1 MSIDNEILQEFLI
14 EAGELFDQL
23 NDQFSELEKSPDDID
38 IINAIFRAYHTIKG
52 GAGFMKLMPMVEV
65 CHRAEDAINQL
76 RQGERQVTD
85 ELIDVM
91 FQTLDELDDMFS
103 CVRAGDEL
111 TNANADLLQQLD
123 ALLAQSTPQNV
134 TQQSDG
140 CAVMSMD
147 GRYFAKSQE
156 GGAIMSR
163 KDGHDRIVAQG
174 AMDGGAIMS
183 RKDGISQGAMDGG
196 AINEQKDVEAVMEHA
211 DTVVSDPDDSNPA
224 EQNMDD
230 EFEAMLA
237 NNKTANEADNDDNKH
252 NNNDSA
258 RQSDLITDD
267 EFDAVLDQLHGKG
280 NHKVVIE
287 KSQPK
292 TDTDLISDDEF
303 EAVLDNLHG
312 KGKHGSVTETGKPTV
327 VKEQNNDLITDEEF
341 EAALDQLHGQ
351 GKGPS
356 ATLHQNTTI
365 TEHNNLSTLPVETKD
380 TKQSGG
386 ASQKKPVANKKNK
399 AKKAAE
405 KKPQAESTIRV
416 DTARL
421 DDIMNL
427 VGELAL
433 VRNRLT
439 TLKQETKNVS
449 LSDAI
454 STLEL
459 VSSELQSS
467 VMKTRMQP
475 IKKVFSRFPRVI
487 RDLARKL
494 KKDINLELIG
504 EETDLDKSLVEALAD
519 PLIHLVRNAADHGI
533 ESPQDRFE
541 SGKERQGK
549 VTLSAKQEG
558 DQILI
563 TVSDDGK
570 GMDHNVLR
578 QKAVEKGMMSEE
590 AADNLT
596 EKEAYNLIFAA
607 GFSTATEVSDVS
619 GRGVGMDVVKTRINE
634 LNGNVEIDSKLGEGS
649 VISIYLPLTL
659 AILPTL
665 MVRLKQ
671 YQFALPL
678 SNVLEAFN
686 MQPDQ
691 INVVDGHEV
700 IRVRDNPLPLFY
712 LSPWLV
718 RDEHFSGPETSQ
730 KVIVVQ
736 MGNRRFCLVV
746 DHIAG
751 QEEVVIKPL
760 GKMLN
765 NTRGFSGATITGDG
779 SIALIIDVPSLL
791 TAYAANSTVY

>member
-1 MSIDNEILQEFLI
+1 MSIDNEILQEFLV

-23 NDQFSELEKSPDDID
+23 NDQFAELEKSPEDIE

-52 GAGFMKLMPMVEV
+52 GAGFMKLMPMVEI

-103 CVRAGDEL
+103 CVRAGGEL
-111 TNANADLLQQLD
+111 ADANADLLQQLD
-123 ALLAQSTPQNV
+123 QLLAKSAPQQEATDV
-134 TQQSDG
+134 TSQVATEQVVETAIGGENTDVT
-140 CAVMSMD
+140 CAVP
-147 GRYFAKSQE
+147 
-156 GGAIMSR
+156 
-163 KDGHDRIVAQG
+163 V
-174 AMDGGAIMS
+174 
-183 RKDGISQGAMDGG
+183 
-196 AINEQKDVEAVMEHA
+196 
-211 DTVVSDPDDSNPA
+211 

-230 EFEAMLA
+230 EFEAMLNA
-237 NNKTANEADNDDNKH
+237 NSMATNNVVSNEKSN
-252 NNNDSA
+252 S
-258 RQSDLITDD
+258 SDLITDD
-267 EFDAVLDQLHGKG
+267 EFDAVLDQLHGKDK
-280 NHKVVIE
+280 HKAVNESAQSQQNISE
-287 KSQPK
+287 QPK
-292 TDTDLISDDEF
+292 SDLITDDEF
-303 EAVLDNLHG
+303 DTMLDQLHG
-312 KGKHGSVTETGKPTV
+312 KGKHGAVTEDVAENVTKNDG
-327 VKEQNNDLITDEEF
+327 QGANNDLITDDEF

-351 GKGPS
+351 GKGPAVIS
-356 ATLHQNTTI
+356 QKQATI
-365 TEHNNLSTLPVETKD
+365 TEHNNVSTLPVDKKSIKETSLN
-380 TKQSGG
+380 TK
-386 ASQKKPVANKKNK
+386 KKTAD
-399 AKKAAE
+399 
-405 KKPQAESTIRV
+405 KPQVESSIRV

-427 VGELAL
+427 VGELVL

-439 TLKQETKNVS
+439 TLKQETKNTQ
-449 LSDAI
+449 LADAI

-459 VSSELQSS
+459 VSAELQSS

-541 SGKERQGK
+541 SGKARQGT

-558 DQILI
+558 DQILL

-578 QKAVEKGMMSEE
+578 RKAVEKGMMSEE
-590 AADNLT
+590 AANSLSD
-596 EKEAYNLIFAA
+596 KEAYNLIFAA

-634 LNGNVEIDSKLGEGS
+634 LNGNVEVDSRPGEGS
-649 VISIYLPLTL
+649 VISIFLPLTL

-665 MVRLKQ
+665 MVRLNQ

-700 IRVRDNPLPLFY
+700 IRVRDKPLPLFY
-712 LSPWLV
+712 LNPWLV
-718 RDEHFSGPETSQ
+718 QGECFSGPETSQ

-736 MGNRRFCLVV
+736 MGNQRFCLVV
-746 DHIAG
+746 DHIKG

-791 TAYAANSTVY
+791 TEYAANSAVY

>member
-1 MSIDNEILQEFLI
+1 MSIDNEILQEFLV

-23 NDQFSELEKSPDDID
+23 NDQFAELEKSPDDAD

-52 GAGFMKLMPMVEV
+52 GAGFMKLMPMVEI

-76 RQGERQVTD
+76 RQGERKVTD
-85 ELIDVM
+85 ELIDLM

-103 CVRAGDEL
+103 CVRNGDVL
-111 TNANADLLQQLD
+111 ADANADLLQRLD
-123 ALLAQSTPQNV
+123 ILIAGSTVPQNIGAKQTDTAV
-134 TQQSDG
+134 AAQNTASENTVDIQQSP
-140 CAVMSMD
+140 
-147 GRYFAKSQE
+147 E
-156 GGAIMSR
+156 GS
-163 KDGHDRIVAQG
+163 
-174 AMDGGAIMS
+174 
-183 RKDGISQGAMDGG
+183 
-196 AINEQKDVEAVMEHA
+196 
-211 DTVVSDPDDSNPA
+211 
-224 EQNMDD
+224 MDD
-230 EFEAMLA
+230 EFDAMLEASGVLA
-237 NNKTANEADNDDNKH
+237 NNEPAK
-252 NNNDSA
+252 DSA
-258 RQSDLITDD
+258 LITDD
-267 EFDAVLDQLHGKG
+267 EFDAVLDQIHGKG
-280 NHKVVIE
+280 KHKIVAEGAQIQTN
-287 KSQPK
+287 S
-292 TDTDLISDDEF
+292 DLISEEEF
-303 EAVLDNLHG
+303 DTVLDKLHG
-312 KGKHGSVTETGKPTV
+312 KGKHSSVLHNQTAASLQATAD
-327 VKEQNNDLITDEEF
+327 DLITDDEF

-351 GKGPS
+351 GKGPNVIS
-356 ATLHQNTTI
+356 AKKVS
-365 TEHNNLSTLPVETKD
+365 TENNNVSTLAHD
-380 TKQSGG
+380 TKEANQIATDNKQQPATDKISHT
-386 ASQKKPVANKKNK
+386 KKT
-399 AKKAAE
+399 AE
-405 KKPQAESTIRV
+405 KPLADTTIRV

-427 VGELAL
+427 VGELVL

-439 TLKQETKNVS
+439 TLKQQTKNTS
-449 LSDAI
+449 LADAI

-487 RDLARKL
+487 RDLARNL
-494 KKDINLELIG
+494 NKDINLELIG
-504 EETDLDKSLVEALAD
+504 EDTDLDKSLVEALAD

-533 ESPQDRFE
+533 ESPQNRFE
-541 SGKERQGK
+541 SGKARQGK
-549 VTLSAKQEG
+549 VILSAKQEG
-558 DQILI
+558 DQILL

-570 GMDHNVLR
+570 GMDPDILR
-578 QKAVEKGMMSEE
+578 SKAFEKGMMSEE
-590 AADNLT
+590 AANSLSD
-596 EKEAYNLIFAA
+596 KEAYNLIFAA

-649 VISIYLPLTL
+649 IISIYLPLTL

-665 MVRLKQ
+665 MIRLKQ

-691 INVVDGHEV
+691 INVIDGHEV
-700 IRVRDNPLPLFY
+700 IRVRNKPLPLYY

-718 RDEHFSGPETSQ
+718 SSDDFSGPEKSQ

-791 TAYAANSTVY
+791 TAYSDNSSVY

>member
-1 MSIDNEILQEFLI
+1 MSIDDDILQEFLI

-23 NDQFSELEKSPDDID
+23 NDQFVGLENNPDDID

-91 FQTLDELDDMFS
+91 FQVLDELDDMFS

-111 TNANADLLQQLD
+111 ADANADLLHKLD
-123 ALLAQSTPQNV
+123 NLLASPGNVSV
-134 TQQSDG
+134 TQVDE
-140 CAVMSMD
+140 
-147 GRYFAKSQE
+147 KN
-156 GGAIMSR
+156 
-163 KDGHDRIVAQG
+163 IV
-174 AMDGGAIMS
+174 S
-183 RKDGISQGAMDGG
+183 
-196 AINEQKDVEAVMEHA
+196 
-211 DTVVSDPDDSNPA
+211 PA
-224 EQNMDD
+224 EKNMDD
-230 EFEAMLA
+230 EFEAMLETSSNQI
-237 NNKTANEADNDDNKH
+237 NNKASDDK
-252 NNNDSA
+252 NNHT
-258 RQSDLITDD
+258 DLITDD

-280 NHKVVIE
+280 KHGAATE
-287 KSQPK
+287 MAEQP
-292 TDTDLISDDEF
+292 DNNELISDDEF
-303 EAVLDNLHG
+303 DAVLDKLHG
-312 KGKHGSVTETGKPTV
+312 KGKHGAVTEKA
-327 VKEQNNDLITDEEF
+327 EQPGNKGLISDDEF
-341 EAALDQLHGQ
+341 EAALDQLHGK
-351 GKGPS
+351 GKGPGS
-356 ATLHQNTTI
+356 DLNQQATTNAKQSNANTLSIETENTTKPAGDAQD
-365 TEHNNLSTLPVETKD
+365 E
-380 TKQSGG
+380 
-386 ASQKKPVANKKNK
+386 PVAKKIEKGN
-399 AKKAAE
+399 AATR
-405 KKPQAESTIRV
+405 KNAADKPQAETTIRV
-416 DTARL
+416 DTSRL

-427 VGELAL
+427 VGELVL
-433 VRNRLT
+433 VRNRLS
-439 TLKQETKNVS
+439 TLKHEVNNTS
-449 LSDAI
+449 LSEAI

-459 VSSELQSS
+459 VSAELQSS

-494 KKDINLELIG
+494 NKDITLELIG

-533 ESPQDRFE
+533 ESPEERFE
-541 SGKERQGK
+541 SGKPRQGTVK
-549 VTLSAKQEG
+549 LCAKQEG
-558 DQILI
+558 DQILL
-563 TVSDDGK
+563 TVTDDGK

-578 QKAVEKGMMSEE
+578 QKAVEKGMMSED
-590 AADNLT
+590 AASKLSN
-596 EKEAYNLIFAA
+596 KEAYNLIFAP
-607 GFSTATEVSDVS
+607 GFSTKTEISDVS

-634 LNGNVEIDSKLGEGS
+634 LNGNVEIDSTQGEGS

-665 MVRLKQ
+665 MVRLNQ

-686 MQPDQ
+686 MQPDR
-691 INVVDGHEV
+691 INVIDGNEV
-700 IRVRDNPLPLFY
+700 IRVRDKPLPLYY
-712 LSPWLV
+712 LNPWLV
-718 RDEHFSGPETSQ
+718 RGSRFEGPSETQ

-736 MGNRRFCLVV
+736 MGNQRFCLVV

-760 GKMLN
+760 GTMLT

-791 TAYAANSTVY
+791 LAYATNSAVY

>member
-1 MSIDNEILQEFLI
+1 MSIDNEILQDFLV

-23 NDQFSELEKSPDDID
+23 NDQFAELEKSPEDID

-91 FQTLDELDDMFS
+91 FQTLDELEDMFN

-111 TNANADLLQQLD
+111 DDANAELLEQLD
-123 ALLAQSTPQNV
+123 ALLSQNV
-134 TQQSDG
+134 TQG
-140 CAVMSMD
+140 
-147 GRYFAKSQE
+147 
-156 GGAIMSR
+156 
-163 KDGHDRIVAQG
+163 VAQEDEKKVG
-174 AMDGGAIMS
+174 EDITKADIT
-183 RKDGISQGAMDGG
+183 DTEL
-196 AINEQKDVEAVMEHA
+196 NEI
-211 DTVVSDPDDSNPA
+211 T
-224 EQNMDD
+224 EQSMDD

-237 NNKTANEADNDDNKH
+237 NSNNEITNEPDSGIADG
-252 NNNDSA
+252 
-258 RQSDLITDD
+258 LITDD

-280 NHKVVIE
+280 KHGKGRQKVIT
-287 KSQPK
+287 KNTQTQ
-292 TDTDLISDDEF
+292 TDSDLINDDEF
-303 EAVLDNLHG
+303 DAVLDNLHG
-312 KGKHGSVTETGKPTV
+312 KGRHGKGKHGCVAETDKKTVDKPAIDQQAV
-327 VKEQNNDLITDEEF
+327 ASDLITDDEF
-341 EAALDQLHGQ
+341 EAALDQLHGK
-351 GKGPS
+351 GKGPRIIS
-356 ATLHQNTTI
+356 D
-365 TEHNNLSTLPVETKD
+365 NNVSTLPIEAESMETNEA
-380 TKQSGG
+380 KQESTTH
-386 ASQKKPVANKKNK
+386 KKPK
-399 AKKAAE
+399 AE
-405 KKPQAESTIRV
+405 KPKEKKVKDKSANKPQADSTIRV

-427 VGELAL
+427 VGELVL

-439 TLKQETKNVS
+439 TLKHETKNAS

-541 SGKERQGK
+541 SGKSRQGK

-558 DQILI
+558 DQILL

-578 QKAVEKGMMSEE
+578 KKAVEKGMMSED
-590 AADNLT
+590 AASSLSD
-596 EKEAYNLIFAA
+596 KEAYNLIFAA

-634 LNGNVEIDSKLGEGS
+634 LNGNVEIDSVLGEGS

-665 MVRLKQ
+665 MIRLNQ

-686 MQPDQ
+686 MKPDQ
-691 INVVDGHEV
+691 INVIDGHEV
-700 IRVRDNPLPLFY
+700 IRVRDKPLPLFY

-718 RDEHFSGPETSQ
+718 QGTHFSGPEASQ